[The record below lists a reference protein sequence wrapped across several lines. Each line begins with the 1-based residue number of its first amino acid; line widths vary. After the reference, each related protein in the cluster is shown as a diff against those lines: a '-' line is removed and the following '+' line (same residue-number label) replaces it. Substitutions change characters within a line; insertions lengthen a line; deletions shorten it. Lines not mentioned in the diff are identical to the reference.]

1 MLSKS
6 NSFHLLRHIHA
17 VIAQKKNNLAC
28 SNWRAA
34 FTSLLHIA
42 LQLYGAFGK
51 SLSFSAIAFFFIEQ
65 DMQWFWLC
73 PKPLIR
79 NLLTW
84 LSWNGRIFSSS
95 SSLFLHL
102 FFHPMFLLVFSP
114 SGCQEKTATRLTKA
128 SDPDMARPNE
138 ASLSLLGS
146 QELRSSVVSVLLSL
160 IPGTPRHRWALVLIV
175 CLSRGRR
182 SKLALSRPRVVPVLQ
197 YLRVR
202 PTPTTGGYV

>member
-95 SSLFLHL
+95 SSSLFLHL
-102 FFHPMFLLVFSP
+102 FFHLCFCLFFHRPVAKRRQQQDWRKPLTRIWPDQTKLPYRFS
-114 SGCQEKTATRLTKA
+114 
-128 SDPDMARPNE
+128 
-138 ASLSLLGS
+138 
-146 QELRSSVVSVLLSL
+146 
-160 IPGTPRHRWALVLIV
+160 ALK
-175 CLSRGRR
+175 S
-182 SKLALSRPRVVPVLQ
+182 
-197 YLRVR
+197 
-202 PTPTTGGYV
+202 